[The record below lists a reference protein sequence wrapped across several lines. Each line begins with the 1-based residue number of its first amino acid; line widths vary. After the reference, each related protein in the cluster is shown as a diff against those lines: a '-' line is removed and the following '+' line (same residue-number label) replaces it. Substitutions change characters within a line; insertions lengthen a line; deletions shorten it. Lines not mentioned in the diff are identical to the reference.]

1 MKCYGHPIKHP
12 PIEVLVDGVFRY
24 LSKVMQPLPNDFFW
38 ANTNPKN
45 LYTFS
50 PNFPRFVKIVEIS
63 TNPMMHRTKLWKNL
77 LLSPLTGSSKLRI
90 IRLKEIIFLNYL
102 KLVASG
108 FASRVYFHLTKLTN
122 DEGWYL
128 IDLSLIKTNINFT
141 NTE

>member
-1 MKCYGHPIKHP
+1 MLRSSDKASSYRSSCGRSFPIFKQSNATP
-12 PIEVLVDGVFRY
+12 SQWL
-24 LSKVMQPLPNDFFW
+24 FW

-77 LLSPLTGSSKLRI
+77 LLSPLTGSLKLRI